1 VGPLMLRWIWRN
13 CESLRT
19 AMEVHFTVRLV
30 DLHDNASA
38 GRSHSL
44 HILHT
49 PHTDTAAN
57 RDNRSFDAACRLLA
71 YGDCPNVRE

>member
-1 VGPLMLRWIWRN
+1 MGPLMLRWFCRN

-19 AMEVHFTVRLV
+19 AMEVHFSVKLD
-30 DLHDNASA
+30 DLHDETSA

-57 RDNRSFDAACRLLA
+57 RDNRTFDAACRLLA
-71 YGDCPNVRE
+71 YGGCPNVRE